1 MRYDLDLILELCGE
15 VGLPA
20 RLTDGRV
27 EVDLCPGAV
36 LHFQNAE
43 DEKDCLIGFFDTP
56 WHTHGDL
63 TFSDSHG
70 RHVVEIDYLDV
81 IVALKDGRVLIC
93 ERQRANGTVDRW
105 LIHRD
110 YNDELR
116 WLEQGEQLV
125 IRRAITPPLQDTAE
139 QR

>member
-1 MRYDLDLILELCGE
+1 MRYELELILQLCGE

-20 RLTDGRV
+20 RLTDDRV
-27 EVDLCPGAV
+27 EVELCPNAV

-43 DEKDCLIGFFDTP
+43 DERDSLIGFSDTP

-63 TFSDSHG
+63 KFSDAHG
-70 RHVVEIDYLDV
+70 RYVEIDYLDV
-81 IVALKDGRVLIC
+81 IVALRDGRVLIC
-93 ERQRANGTVDRW
+93 ERQTANRTVDRW

-110 YNDELR
+110 YSDELR

-125 IRRAITPPLQDTAE
+125 IRRAIAPPLEEAA
-139 QR
+139 R